1 MLPICYLDHESV
13 IPSLFFAL
21 LKDLVGLASCLT
33 ALCSSKQVCLQE
45 VHEHNIK

>member
-21 LKDLVGLASCLT
+21 LKVKDFV
-33 ALCSSKQVCLQE
+33 ALNDSVRTTSISGYGVELF
-45 VHEHNIK
+45 

>member
-21 LKDLVGLASCLT
+21 LKVKDFVALNRTQTLRSVGIMLDRT
-33 ALCSSKQVCLQE
+33 CSLK
-45 VHEHNIK
+45 